1 MKKIGVV
8 GAGCVGLSVGSI
20 LSLDNDVVLYDINSD
35 RVNEINSYDGFRFK
49 ATTNFRNALSNSDF
63 IIIALPTNYDSE
75 KGQLDTNLIEE
86 MIVNIKYHCD
96 CEEAIIVIKS
106 TVPVGFTSKM
116 RIKYDMDNIIY
127 SPDFSREGYS
137 LQDNLHPSRVIVG
150 GNAVLGKKY
159 VSLFNDYYLGED
171 IPVKFM
177 TSSEAESV
185 KLFSNAYLAMRVAYF
200 NELDTFAEQRNMNS
214 ERIIEGVSL
223 DPRIGMYYNNPSFGY
238 GGICLPKDVK
248 QLGVGYDGVCHP
260 LLDSIDRSNNER
272 IDYIANRI
280 KKARFKVIGIYRTN
294 IKKDANDIRNASMMR
309 ILEKLKDRDLDIIVY
324 ESLLKD
330 NIYGFDVISDL
341 DEFKKKSD
349 VIVANRVDSNLDDVK
364 DKVYTRDIF
373 FRD

>member
-35 RVNEINSYDGFRFK
+35 RVNEINSYEGFRFK

-116 RIKYDMDNIIY
+116 RIMYDMDNIIY

-238 GGICLPKDVK
+238 GGICLPKC
-248 QLGVGYDGVCHP
+248 LPC
-260 LLDSIDRSNNER
+260 
-272 IDYIANRI
+272 
-280 KKARFKVIGIYRTN
+280 
-294 IKKDANDIRNASMMR
+294 
-309 ILEKLKDRDLDIIVY
+309 
-324 ESLLKD
+324 
-330 NIYGFDVISDL
+330 IS
-341 DEFKKKSD
+341 F
-349 VIVANRVDSNLDDVK
+349 
-364 DKVYTRDIF
+364 
-373 FRD
+373 